1 KLMKLAWDAVGTEF
15 GGRWE
20 LYEMNYAGNH
30 EQIRYELL
38 HAQQHSGAMDHYKA
52 LVDTC
57 LSEYDEKGWTV
68 PDLIN
73 PTDTTV
79 IGTGRPIS
87 DLR

>member
-30 EQIRYELL
+30 EQIRVDAVL
-38 HAQQHSGAMDHYKA
+38 AQRATGRFDRYRE

-57 LSEYDEKGWTV
+57 LSEYDENGWTV

-79 IGTGRPIS
+79 IGTGGAANAAR
-87 DLR
+87 